1 MPYTLRFSDLTKDS
15 TVTVPDMPPGIN
27 ALDTSLSLVGRG
39 YPNYGEKIAENFLH
53 LLENFS
59 GPIPPENPIEG
70 QLWYDTSDV
79 SRKVLRVMDGTATAT
94 RWPSANGI
102 YQQFTDPKDTANAGL
117 KDGDIWVDTAAV
129 QLRIYKNGI
138 WTTVGP
144 TIASGAT
151 KTGLEATTRESS
163 TGTTSTVVLNYVDG
177 VIVSVTSND
186 EFIPQPSIDGFNV
199 IRPGVNIRP
208 SEVNKNYR
216 IWGDA
221 DRAFNLKISGVN
233 YPGTEFLRKND
244 YSNRGQ
250 VIKGHVVFAQSNAGL
265 RDSNSINNGV
275 VVDSGLGSEYVQF
288 AKENNDGVIYN
299 SVISGKL
306 IFRTNNSGNDFNVV
320 SVSSSLVT
328 VSTNT
333 TFSKDVAVAGTVS
346 ISNSSTTSIQTLGG
360 VTVAKDATVAG
371 SVSVTSVVSANTV
384 TLGTS
389 SGNGVAISVSNNSTY
404 DIGTASKQFRS
415 IYASNVYSSVA
426 VYTTAVNATSVSA
439 VSISA
444 TTVNA
449 TSINTTTAVNGS
461 LMNITGEVKSYST
474 STVPTGWLLC
484 NGVGYSTSTYVA
496 LHTLV
501 GYRFGGSAG
510 TFNVPN
516 ITPISATTGTI
527 FYIIKT

>member
-1 MPYTLRFSDLTKDS
+1 MSYTLRYSDLTKDS

-27 ALDTSLSLVGRG
+27 TVDTSLSLVGRG

-102 YQQFTDPKDTANAGL
+102 YQQLTDPKNTASAGL

-129 QLRIYKNGI
+129 QVKIYKNGA

-151 KTGLEATTRESS
+151 KTGIEATTSETSLGS
-163 TGTTSTVVLNYVDG
+163 TATVVLNYVDG

-208 SEVNKNYR
+208 SEVSKDYR

-250 VIKGHVVFAQSNAGL
+250 VIKGHLVFAQSNAGL

-275 VVDSGLGSEYVQF
+275 VVDSGTGSEYVQL
-288 AKENNDGVIYN
+288 AKENNNGVLYN

-306 IFRTNNSGNDFNVV
+306 IFRTNNSGNDFDVV

-333 TFSKDVAVAGTVS
+333 TFSKNVTIAGTVS
-346 ISNSSTTSIQTLGG
+346 ITDTSTTSIGTLGG
-360 VTVAKDATVAG
+360 ATVAKDLAVAG

-384 TLGTS
+384 TLGTA
-389 SGNGVAISVSNNSTY
+389 SGNGVAIAVNNNGTY
-404 DIGTASKQFRS
+404 DIGTASKQFRNV
-415 IYASNVYSSVA
+415 YASNVYSSVA
-426 VYTTAVNATSVSA
+426 VYTTAVNAVSVSA
-439 VSISA
+439 SAISVTTLNA
-444 TTVNA
+444 TT
-449 TSINTTTAVNGS
+449 INTTTVVNGS
-461 LMNITGEVKSYST
+461 LMNITGEVKTYTT

-484 NGVGYSTSTYVA
+484 NGAGYSTSTYVA
-496 LHTLV
+496 LHSLV
-501 GYRFGGSAG
+501 GYGFGGSTG

-516 ITPISATTGTI
+516 MTPISATTGTI
-527 FYIIKT
+527 YYIIKT